1 MLASEFIPPSLLI
14 SSNLVA
20 LWLLQR
26 AARQVAWSALTPVEI
41 RSWLAY
47 TIAVLIAW
55 QLQVSVNPGIEF
67 HLSGAT
73 LLTLIAGPWRALL
86 GMAALLIMTAAF
98 SPQTQD
104 AFSGLGLN
112 LLLNAALPIA
122 CTQGLLRLAQSRL
135 PHNYFIF
142 IFINSFAAAGLSM
155 LILGISQ
162 CVLLVTL
169 TIYSSDFVLNAALPF
184 YFLMA
189 WPEAFITGLT
199 ISLLVVWAPGT
210 VSSFNDRQYLRKP

>member
-1 MLASEFIPPSLLI
+1 M
-14 SSNLVA
+14 SSYLVA

-26 AARQVAWSALTPVEI
+26 AVRQVAWSALTPVEI
-41 RSWLAY
+41 RSWLTY
-47 TIAVLIAW
+47 TLAVLIAW
-55 QLQVSVNPGIEF
+55 QLQVSVNPGIAF

-86 GMAALLIMTAAF
+86 SMAALLIMTAAF
-98 SPQTQD
+98 SSPPQD
-104 AFSGLGLN
+104 ALSSLGLN
-112 LLLNAALPIA
+112 LLLSAALPIA

-155 LILGISQ
+155 LTLGISQ

-169 TIYSSDFVLNAALPF
+169 AIYSSDFVLDAALPF

-210 VSSFNDRQYLRKP
+210 VSSFKDSQYLRKP